1 MFRTQ
6 YVQYVDF
13 IGSQPSVARGN
24 HMRYLQAAASAADPS
39 CNRCLDE
46 RTFIF
51 CVFVFEVIQFE
62 SLI

>member
-6 YVQYVDF
+6 YVQYVDV

-46 RTFIF
+46 RTFLF
-51 CVFVFEVIQFE
+51 VFVFEVIQFE